1 MVPNEALRQYSLFK
15 GVDDKEL
22 AKLAPLCHEKTYDA
36 GAALFNQGNKA
47 SKLHL
52 CKKGSVDIIVHLT
65 EPWGIDVTVHKAKA
79 GEIFGWS
86 SLVEPHIYTASAKCS
101 EKTEVIQI
109 EASDLARLF
118 EENPHLGYV
127 VMANLSAVISSRLG
141 EYRQKLAVEI
151 ASTIK
156 KEW

>member
-1 MVPNEALRQYSLFK
+1 MVPNEVLRQYSLFK
-15 GVDDKEL
+15 GLSNSEL
-22 AKLAPLCHEKTYDA
+22 DKLAPLCHEKTYDA

-52 CKKGSVDIIVHLT
+52 CHTGGVDIIVHLA
-65 EPWGIDVTVHKAKA
+65 EPWGIDVTVHKAKT

-86 SLVEPHIYTASAKCS
+86 SLVQPHVYTASAKCS
-101 EKTEVIQI
+101 EKTEVIQL

-127 VMANLSAVISSRLG
+127 VMANLSTVISSRLS

-151 ASTIK
+151 AATIK